1 MNYEFIGWCKEGTHD
16 KVWGVILLAKD
27 VPVSTAWHFH
37 TNKYITF
44 WGRRGHKLQTKLF
57 SSSQFEAGEMCRK
70 KVNKGY
76 TRVNKER
83 LDVVYPEFQSDLE
96 KTAMWA
102 MLKL

>member
-16 KVWGVILLAKD
+16 KVWGVILLAED
-27 VPVSTAWHFH
+27 VLVSPPWPFK

-44 WGRRGHKLQTKLF
+44 WGRRGAKLQTKLVNG
-57 SSSQFEAGEMCRK
+57 SKHAINQLSRK
-70 KVNKGY
+70 KSNKGY
-76 TRVNKER
+76 NEIGKSE
-83 LDVVYPEFQSDLE
+83 LDKVYPEFQSDLE